1 MVDIYYKE
9 SVKGVQRES
18 ELEDLR
24 NDILMSNLIT
34 EYTSIQKNY
43 EIFLSEAALKVYS
56 ENGTKDDLISLYT
69 EAEEQTKEK
78 KKGIFRRIF
87 DVILSILGG
96 IKKFFQGLFSKDIEQ
111 QIPNGVD
118 LPQNTVDEIEKTCG
132 LLEKI
137 KNIFKQLGSNII
149 KGISSIGT
157 FLKEH
162 PTYTIGGAIGAV
174 GGTAV
179 VMHHFK
185 PDFLKNLLRKSEK
198 ATDEVQDAAKEQS
211 QNEQMLNS
219 LSGAGVNLVAQ
230 ATANSDSTLG
240 QVVHAG
246 AQAAADTANK
256 EGLFTKFLNWVRNCC
271 SKFGAALK
279 KFKNF
284 ILGKK
289 ETSDN
294 RTDEEIKSDVGKV
307 VADAVEKRNKEKE
320 AAKAKDE
327 GVVYAGDNSSD
338 DSDEP
343 KDISSNLTDEEIKR
357 NVGKVVTTA
366 VKKRNEEKAAAKAKA
381 EEQQK
386 KYEGVIYAGKNPS
399 DNSDEP
405 RDISSN
411 LTDEERKKKKEE
423 KAKEQNEAVWAS
435 ASAKPKKS
443 RESYGMLSDVEIDE
457 YDILNAKRYSRS
469 LSKDERKRL
478 KELDKKKK
486 QKVGLI

>member
-9 SVKGVQRES
+9 SVTGVQRES

-56 ENGTKDDLISLYT
+56 ENGTKDDLLALYT

-78 KKGIFRRIF
+78 KKGLFRRIF

-111 QIPNGVD
+111 QIPDGVD

-162 PTYTIGGAIGAV
+162 PTYTIGGTIGAV
-174 GGTAV
+174 GGTAMV
-179 VMHHFK
+179 VHHFK

-219 LSGAGVNLVAQ
+219 LSGTFVNSVAQ

-289 ETSDN
+289 ETSDDRTDEEIKDD
-294 RTDEEIKSDVGKV
+294 RTDEEIKSDVGKFV
-307 VADAVEKRNKEKE
+307 TDA
-320 AAKAKDE
+320 
-327 GVVYAGDNSSD
+327 
-338 DSDEP
+338 
-343 KDISSNLTDEEIKR
+343 I
-357 NVGKVVTTA
+357 
-366 VKKRNEEKAAAKAKA
+366 KKRNEEKAAAKAKD
-381 EEQQK
+381 EEQK
-386 KYEGVIYAGKNPS
+386 KKDEGVVYAGNNPS

-411 LTDEERKKKKEE
+411 LTDEERKKKEEE
-423 KAKEQNEAVWAS
+423 KAKEQREAIWAGTPS
-435 ASAKPKKS
+435 KPKKT
-443 RESYGMLSDVEIDE
+443 RESYGMLSDSEIDE
-457 YDILNAKRYSRS
+457 YDRLEAKKHSRS
-469 LSKDERKRL
+469 ISKDERKRL

-486 QKVGLI
+486 QKVSQI

>member
-9 SVKGVQRES
+9 SVTGVQRES

-34 EYTSIQKNY
+34 EYASIQKNY

-56 ENGTKDDLISLYT
+56 ENGTKDDLLALYT

-78 KKGIFRRIF
+78 KKSLFRRIF
-87 DVILSILGG
+87 DVILGILGG

-111 QIPNGVD
+111 QIPDGVD

-132 LLEKI
+132 LLDKI

-149 KGISSIGT
+149 KGISSIGA

-179 VMHHFK
+179 VVHHFK

-211 QNEQMLNS
+211 QNEQLLNS
-219 LSGAGVNLVAQ
+219 FSGAIVNSVAQ

-289 ETSDN
+289 ETSDD
-294 RTDEEIKSDVGKV
+294 RTDEEVNSDVGKFV
-307 VADAVEKRNKEKE
+307 TDAVKKRNEEKE
-320 AAKAKDE
+320 AAKTKAEDQKKKDE
-327 GVVYAGDNSSD
+327 GVVYAGDNS
-338 DSDEP
+338 
-343 KDISSNLTDEEIKR
+343 
-357 NVGKVVTTA
+357 
-366 VKKRNEEKAAAKAKA
+366 
-381 EEQQK
+381 
-386 KYEGVIYAGKNPS
+386 S

-411 LTDEERKKKKEE
+411 LTDEERKKKEKE
-423 KAKEQNEAVWAS
+423 KSKEQEDVVWAGTP
-435 ASAKPKKS
+435 AKPKKS
-443 RESYGMLSDVEIDE
+443 RESYGMLSDSEIDE
-457 YDILNAKRYSRS
+457 YDRLEAKKHSRS
-469 LSKDERKRL
+469 ISKDERKRFDEL
-478 KELDKKKK
+478 KKKKK
-486 QKVGLI
+486 QKAVQI

>member
-9 SVKGVQRES
+9 SVTGVQRES

-34 EYTSIQKNY
+34 EYASIQKNY

-56 ENGTKDDLISLYT
+56 ENGTKDDLLALYT

-78 KKGIFRRIF
+78 KKSLFRRIF
-87 DVILSILGG
+87 DVILGILGG

-111 QIPNGVD
+111 QIPDGVD

-132 LLEKI
+132 LLDKI

-179 VMHHFK
+179 VVHHFK

-211 QNEQMLNS
+211 QNEQLLNS
-219 LSGAGVNLVAQ
+219 FSGAIVNSVAQ
-230 ATANSDSTLG
+230 ATSNSDSTLG

-289 ETSDN
+289 ETSDD
-294 RTDEEIKSDVGKV
+294 RTDEEINSDVGKFV
-307 VADAVEKRNKEKE
+307 TDAVKKRNEEKE
-320 AAKAKDE
+320 AAKTKAEDQKKKDE

-338 DSDEP
+338 
-343 KDISSNLTDEEIKR
+343 
-357 NVGKVVTTA
+357 
-366 VKKRNEEKAAAKAKA
+366 
-381 EEQQK
+381 
-386 KYEGVIYAGKNPS
+386 
-399 DNSDEP
+399 NSDES

-411 LTDEERKKKKEE
+411 LTDEERKKKEEE
-423 KAKEQNEAVWAS
+423 KAKEQEEVVWAGTPS
-435 ASAKPKKS
+435 KPKKS
-443 RESYGMLSDVEIDE
+443 RESYGMLSDSEIDE
-457 YDILNAKRYSRS
+457 YDRLEAKKHSRS
-469 LSKDERKRL
+469 ISKDERKRFDEL
-478 KELDKKKK
+478 KKKKK
-486 QKVGLI
+486 QKAVQI

>member
-294 RTDEEIKSDVGKV
+294 RTDEEIKSDVGKFV
-307 VADAVEKRNKEKE
+307 TAAVKKKNEEKA

-338 DSDEP
+338 KSDEP

-357 NVGKVVTTA
+357 DVGKFVTSA
-366 VKKRNEEKAAAKAKA
+366 VKKRNEEKAAAKA
-381 EEQQK
+381 EEQK
-386 KYEGVIYAGKNPS
+386 KKDEGFVYAGGNSS
-399 DNSDEP
+399 DKSDEP
-405 RDISSN
+405 KDISSN
-411 LTDEERKKKKEE
+411 LTNEERKKKEEE
-423 KAKEQNEAVWAS
+423 KAKEQKEVVLAGAP
-435 ASAKPKKS
+435 AKPKKS
-443 RESYGMLSDVEIDE
+443 RESYGMLSDSEIDE
-457 YDILNAKRYSRS
+457 YDRLEAKKHSRS
-469 LSKDERKRL
+469 ISKDERKRFDEL
-478 KELDKKKK
+478 KKKKK
-486 QKVGLI
+486 QKVVQI

>member
-1 MVDIYYKE
+1 MVDIFYKE
-9 SVKGVQRES
+9 SVTSLQRET
-18 ELEDLR
+18 ELEELR
-24 NDILMSNLIT
+24 NDILISNLMM
-34 EYTSIQKNY
+34 EYTSVQKDY

-56 ENGTKDDLISLYT
+56 ENGTKDDLLALYT
-69 EAEEQTKEK
+69 EAEEQTREK
-78 KKGIFRRIF
+78 KKGLFRRIF

-157 FLKEH
+157 FLKDH
-162 PTYTIGGAIGAV
+162 PTYTIGGTIGAV

-179 VMHHFK
+179 VVHHFK

-289 ETSDN
+289 ETSDD
-294 RTDEEIKSDVGKV
+294 RTDEEIKRDVGKV
-307 VADAVEKRNKEKE
+307 VADAVEKRNKEKA

-338 DSDEP
+338 KSDEP

-357 NVGKVVTTA
+357 DVGKFVTSA
-366 VKKRNEEKAAAKAKA
+366 VKKRNEEKAAAKA
-381 EEQQK
+381 EEQK
-386 KYEGVIYAGKNPS
+386 KKDEGFVYAGGNSS
-399 DNSDEP
+399 DKSDEP
-405 RDISSN
+405 KDISSN
-411 LTDEERKKKKEE
+411 LTNEERKKKEEE
-423 KAKEQNEAVWAS
+423 KAKEQKEVVLAGAP
-435 ASAKPKKS
+435 AKPKKS
-443 RESYGMLSDVEIDE
+443 RESYGMLSDSEIDE
-457 YDILNAKRYSRS
+457 YDRLEAKKHSRS
-469 LSKDERKRL
+469 ISKDERKRFDEL
-478 KELDKKKK
+478 KKKKK
-486 QKVGLI
+486 QKVVQI

>member
-9 SVKGVQRES
+9 SVTGVQRES

-34 EYTSIQKNY
+34 EYTSIQKSY

-56 ENGTKDDLISLYT
+56 ENGTKDDLLALYT
-69 EAEEQTKEK
+69 EAEEQTREK
-78 KKGIFRRIF
+78 KKGLFRRIF

-111 QIPNGVD
+111 QIPDGVD

-157 FLKEH
+157 FLKDH

-179 VMHHFK
+179 VVHHFK

-211 QNEQMLNS
+211 QNEQMLNN
-219 LSGAGVNLVAQ
+219 LSGTFVNSVAQ

-294 RTDEEIKSDVGKV
+294 RTDEEIKSDVGKFV
-307 VADAVEKRNKEKE
+307 TAAVKKKNEEKA

-338 DSDEP
+338 KSDEP
-343 KDISSNLTDEEIKR
+343 KDISSNLTDEEIKSD
-357 NVGKVVTTA
+357 VGKFVTAA
-366 VKKRNEEKAAAKAKA
+366 VKKKNEEKAAAKA
-381 EEQQK
+381 EEQK
-386 KYEGVIYAGKNPS
+386 KKDEGFVYAGGNSS
-399 DNSDEP
+399 DKSDEP
-405 RDISSN
+405 KDISSN
-411 LTDEERKKKKEE
+411 LTNEERKKKEEE
-423 KAKEQNEAVWAS
+423 KAKEQKEVVLAGAP
-435 ASAKPKKS
+435 AKPKKS
-443 RESYGMLSDVEIDE
+443 RESYGMLSDSEIDE
-457 YDILNAKRYSRS
+457 YDRLEAKKHSRS
-469 LSKDERKRL
+469 ISKDERKRFDEL
-478 KELDKKKK
+478 KKKKK
-486 QKVGLI
+486 QKVVQI

>member
-1 MVDIYYKE
+1 MVDIFYKE
-9 SVKGVQRES
+9 SVTDIQRET
-18 ELEDLR
+18 ELEELR
-24 NDILMSNLIT
+24 NDILISNLMM
-34 EYTSIQKNY
+34 EYTSVQKDY

-111 QIPNGVD
+111 QIPDGVD

-132 LLEKI
+132 ILDKI

-162 PTYTIGGAIGAV
+162 PTYTIGGTIGAV
-174 GGTAV
+174 GGTAMV
-179 VMHHFK
+179 VHHFK
-185 PDFLKNLLRKSEK
+185 PDFLKNLLRRSEK
-198 ATDEVQDAAKEQS
+198 VSNEVQDAAKEQS
-211 QNEQMLNS
+211 QNEQLLNS
-219 LSGAGVNLVAQ
+219 LSGAVVNSVAQ
-230 ATANSDSTLG
+230 ITANSDSTLG

-289 ETSDN
+289 ETPDN

-307 VADAVEKRNKEKE
+307 VTDTVKKRNEEKE
-320 AAKAKDE
+320 AAKAKTEEQKKKDE
-327 GVVYAGDNSSD
+327 GVVYAGD
-338 DSDEP
+338 
-343 KDISSNLTDEEIKR
+343 
-357 NVGKVVTTA
+357 
-366 VKKRNEEKAAAKAKA
+366 
-381 EEQQK
+381 
-386 KYEGVIYAGKNPS
+386 NPS

-411 LTDEERKKKKEE
+411 LTDEERKNKEEE
-423 KAKEQNEAVWAS
+423 KAKEQKEAVWAGTP
-435 ASAKPKKS
+435 AKPKKS
-443 RESYGMLSDVEIDE
+443 RESYGMLSDAEIDE
-457 YDILNAKRYSRS
+457 YDRLEAKKHSRS
-469 LSKDERKRL
+469 ISKDERKRFDEL
-478 KELDKKKK
+478 KKKKK
-486 QKVGLI
+486 QKAVLI

>member
-9 SVKGVQRES
+9 SVTGVQRES

-34 EYTSIQKNY
+34 EYASIQKNY

-56 ENGTKDDLISLYT
+56 ENGTKDDLLALYT

-78 KKGIFRRIF
+78 KKSLFRRIF
-87 DVILSILGG
+87 DVILGILGG

-111 QIPNGVD
+111 QIPDGVD

-132 LLEKI
+132 LLDKI

-179 VMHHFK
+179 VVHHFK

-211 QNEQMLNS
+211 QNEQLLNS
-219 LSGAGVNLVAQ
+219 FSGAIVNSVAQ
-230 ATANSDSTLG
+230 ATSNSDSTLG

-289 ETSDN
+289 ETSDD
-294 RTDEEIKSDVGKV
+294 RTDEEVNGDVGKFV
-307 VADAVEKRNKEKE
+307 TDAVKKRNEEKE
-320 AAKAKDE
+320 AAKTKAEEQKKKDE
-327 GVVYAGDNSSD
+327 GVVYAGDN
-338 DSDEP
+338 
-343 KDISSNLTDEEIKR
+343 L
-357 NVGKVVTTA
+357 
-366 VKKRNEEKAAAKAKA
+366 
-381 EEQQK
+381 
-386 KYEGVIYAGKNPS
+386 S

-411 LTDEERKKKKEE
+411 LTDEERKKKEKE
-423 KAKEQNEAVWAS
+423 KAKEQEDVVWAGTP
-435 ASAKPKKS
+435 AKPKKS
-443 RESYGMLSDVEIDE
+443 RKSYGMLSDSEMDE
-457 YDILNAKRYSRS
+457 YDRLEAKKHARS
-469 LSKDERKRL
+469 ITKDERKRFDEL
-478 KELDKKKK
+478 KKKKK
-486 QKVGLI
+486 QKAVQI

>member
-294 RTDEEIKSDVGKV
+294 RTDEEIKSDVGKFV
-307 VADAVEKRNKEKE
+307 TAAVKKKNEEKA

-338 DSDEP
+338 KSDEP

-357 NVGKVVTTA
+357 DVGKFVTSA
-366 VKKRNEEKAAAKAKA
+366 VKKRNEEKAAAKA
-381 EEQQK
+381 EEQK
-386 KYEGVIYAGKNPS
+386 KKDEGVVYAGDNSS
-399 DNSDEP
+399 DKSDEP
-405 RDISSN
+405 KDISSN
-411 LTDEERKKKKEE
+411 LTNEERKKKEEE
-423 KAKEQNEAVWAS
+423 KAKEQKEVVLAGAP
-435 ASAKPKKS
+435 AKPKKS
-443 RESYGMLSDVEIDE
+443 RESYGMLSDSEIDE
-457 YDILNAKRYSRS
+457 YDRLEAKKHSRS
-469 LSKDERKRL
+469 ISKDERKRFDEL
-478 KELDKKKK
+478 KKKKK
-486 QKVGLI
+486 QKVVQI

>member
-9 SVKGVQRES
+9 SVTGVQRES

-34 EYTSIQKNY
+34 EYASIQKNY

-56 ENGTKDDLISLYT
+56 ENGTKDDLLALYT

-78 KKGIFRRIF
+78 KKSLFRRIF
-87 DVILSILGG
+87 DVILGILGG
-96 IKKFFQGLFSKDIEQ
+96 IKKFFTGLFSKDIEQ
-111 QIPNGVD
+111 QIPDGVD

-132 LLEKI
+132 LLDKI
-137 KNIFKQLGSNII
+137 KNIFKQIGSNII
-149 KGISSIGT
+149 KGITSIGT

-174 GGTAV
+174 SGTAV
-179 VMHHFK
+179 VIHHFK

-198 ATDEVQDAAKEQS
+198 ATDEVQDATKEQS
-211 QNEQMLNS
+211 QNEQLLNS
-219 LSGAGVNLVAQ
+219 LSGTVVNSVAQ
-230 ATANSDSTLG
+230 ITANSDSTLG

-256 EGLFTKFLNWVRNCC
+256 EGLFTKFLNWVRDCC

-289 ETSDN
+289 ETSDD
-294 RTDEEIKSDVGKV
+294 RTDEEVNSDVGKFV
-307 VADAVEKRNKEKE
+307 TDAVKKRNEEKE
-320 AAKAKDE
+320 AAKTKAEEQKKKDE
-327 GVVYAGDNSSD
+327 GVVYAG
-338 DSDEP
+338 
-343 KDISSNLTDEEIKR
+343 
-357 NVGKVVTTA
+357 G
-366 VKKRNEEKAAAKAKA
+366 
-381 EEQQK
+381 
-386 KYEGVIYAGKNPS
+386 NPS

-411 LTDEERKKKKEE
+411 LTDEERKKKEEE
-423 KAKEQNEAVWAS
+423 KSKEQKEVVWAGTP
-435 ASAKPKKS
+435 AKPKKS
-443 RESYGMLSDVEIDE
+443 RESYGMLSDSEIDE
-457 YDILNAKRYSRS
+457 YDRLEAKKHARS
-469 LSKDERKRL
+469 ITKDERNRFDEL
-478 KELDKKKK
+478 KKKKK
-486 QKVGLI
+486 QKAVQI